1 MSVAL
6 VLTILLTPPAP
17 VPSPSARTPVAAVR
31 EFYAFHFAHDMAFM
45 PESVRAKADWLA
57 PDLLELAEKYF
68 ERPASPDEAPAI
80 DGDPFTDSQEYPKR
94 FRVGTARVSGE
105 AAWVPVRLVWTH
117 GPSRSVTV
125 HLVRIARRWRVWDV
139 RWSAGSS
146 LRDLLAKNVTPPA

>member
-31 EFYAFHFAHDMAFM
+31 EFYAFHFAHDMAFT

-94 FRVGTARVSGE
+94 FRVGAARVSGE